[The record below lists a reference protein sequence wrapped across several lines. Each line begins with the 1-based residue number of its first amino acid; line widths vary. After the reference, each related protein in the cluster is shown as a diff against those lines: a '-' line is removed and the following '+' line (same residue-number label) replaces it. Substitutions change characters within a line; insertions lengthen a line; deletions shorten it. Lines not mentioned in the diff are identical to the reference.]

1 VEHTASV
8 SDRDVSRVKAYYY
21 AVKHAARCARTVIL
35 LPRGLRIVVIGGLKV
50 LETHLWPSIR

>member
-1 VEHTASV
+1 MEHTASV

-21 AVKHAARCARTVIL
+21 AVKHAARCARTVTL

-50 LETHLWPSIR
+50 LETHL